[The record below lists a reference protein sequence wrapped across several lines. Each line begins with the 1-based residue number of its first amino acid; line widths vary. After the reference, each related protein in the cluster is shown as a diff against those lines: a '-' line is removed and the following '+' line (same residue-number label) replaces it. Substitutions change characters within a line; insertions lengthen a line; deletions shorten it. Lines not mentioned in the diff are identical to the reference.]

1 MCREASPCPFPV
13 LSLTPYLLGLGRGL
27 RREAG
32 AGTFRDPAVSVMR
45 AHQLE
50 RQDKTRG
57 ISAPKPHPVRDTPSH
72 HPWRL
77 SLFAFRRCLCH
88 QLIYL
93 GLLVPGKNDV
103 ESFVICIER
112 GEMCGARAPS
122 VAPSGALSPHVIQF
136 TLTVLLILR
145 SSFTALITSGPRAQA
160 AFTWRAPPYSIS
172 GPSTTSQQCLQNSL
186 PWLLPY
192 APSTYNS

>member
-1 MCREASPCPFPV
+1 MTLYPWPRGWQVGVQVAGGRHLCMRWGLSSVDVQGSIPMPFSS
-13 LSLTPYLLGLGRGL
+13 SLLDPYLLGLGRGL

-45 AHQLE
+45 AHQLG

-57 ISAPKPHPVRDTPSH
+57 VGTPKPHPVQDTLSH
-72 HPWRL
+72 HPWGL

-103 ESFVICIER
+103 ESFVICIGR
-112 GEMCGARAPS
+112 GEM
-122 VAPSGALSPHVIQF
+122 
-136 TLTVLLILR
+136 
-145 SSFTALITSGPRAQA
+145 
-160 AFTWRAPPYSIS
+160 
-172 GPSTTSQQCLQNSL
+172 
-186 PWLLPY
+186 
-192 APSTYNS
+192 